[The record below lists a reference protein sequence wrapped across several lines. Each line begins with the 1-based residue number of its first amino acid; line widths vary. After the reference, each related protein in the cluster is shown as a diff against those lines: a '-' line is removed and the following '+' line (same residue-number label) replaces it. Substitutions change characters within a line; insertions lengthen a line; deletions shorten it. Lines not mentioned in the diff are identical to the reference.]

1 MAKIA
6 RRGLGRL
13 SLAAGAAAALGA
25 TPARAQAPTTLKV
38 IWMGWPDN
46 QVNPLMEW
54 FEKRNPSIKL
64 AVEKIPFNQ
73 IFQTIEVRL
82 QARNADPD
90 IFICDS
96 PLTASYGA
104 RGHLMDLT
112 PHLDASRFAKS
123 ALAAA
128 THEGKIASAPF
139 GSSMQVMFYNK
150 ALFREA
156 GVAPPPADVAQR
168 WTWEKTLEAA
178 RKLTDAAKGQWG
190 YAFEQSERPY
200 QLLPLGQSL
209 GGVALSPDG
218 FKASGFIDGPAF
230 VEAYTWMQRLYSDWK
245 VSPQGQFDPNIP
257 VEMFGNGKVAML
269 VAGTFSVA
277 TLQQRFPNLDFG
289 IAPMP
294 YFEKGKPVTPTG
306 AWHFAINPRTRNQS
320 QTLTFLRDF
329 MTEELHSLWFK
340 LRPYP
345 PVLKSIWDAEKATFD
360 SDMWRIVRH
369 ELDNT
374 AQPRPAT
381 PGFREYEDLV
391 RVALR
396 DIQTGAD
403 VKAALSGAAQRI
415 DREMQKYR

>member
-1 MAKIA
+1 MSGIT
-6 RRGLGRL
+6 RRSATALGLGAV
-13 SLAAGAAAALGA
+13 AAGAIGA
-25 TPARAQAPTTLKV
+25 RQAHAQATSLKV
-38 IWMGWPDN
+38 IWMGWPDS
-46 QVNPLMEW
+46 QVNPIMEW
-54 FEKRNPSIKL
+54 FEARNASIKL
-64 AVEKIPFNQ
+64 AVEKIPFTQ

-96 PLTASYGA
+96 PLTASYAA

-112 PHLDASRFAKS
+112 PHLDKARFTKS
-123 ALAAA
+123 ALDAA
-128 THEGKIASAPF
+128 TYDGKLYSAPF
-139 GSSMQVMFYNK
+139 GSSMQVLFYNK
-150 ALFREA
+150 ALFKEA
-156 GVAPPPADVAQR
+156 GIAPPEADVTKR
-168 WTWEKTLEAA
+168 WTWETATEAA
-178 RKLTDAAKGQWG
+178 RKLTDAGKGQWG
-190 YAFEQSERPY
+190 FAFEQSERPY

-218 FKASGFIDGPAF
+218 FKATGFIDGPAF
-230 VEAYTWMQRLYSDWK
+230 VDAYTWMQRLYSDWK

-257 VEMFGNGKVAML
+257 VEMFGNGKIAML
-269 VAGTFSVA
+269 VAGTFSTA
-277 TLQQRFPNLDFG
+277 TLQQRFASLDWG
-289 IAPMP
+289 VAPMP

-306 AWHFAINPRTRNQS
+306 AWHFAINARTRNQA
-320 QTLTFLRDF
+320 QTLTFLKELTTD
-329 MTEELHSLWFK
+329 ELHAAWFK

-345 PVLKSIWDAEKATFD
+345 PVLKSIWEREAATFD
-360 SDMWRIVRH
+360 TPMWKVVRH

-374 AQPRPAT
+374 AVPRPAT

-403 VKAALSGAAQRI
+403 VKTTLTAAAQKI

>member
-1 MAKIA
+1 MEGIT
-6 RRGLGRL
+6 RRSATALGI
-13 SLAAGAAAALGA
+13 GAAAAGMLGA
-25 TPARAQAPTTLKV
+25 GRAQAQATNLKV

-46 QVNPLMEW
+46 QVNPIMEW
-54 FEKRNPSIKL
+54 FEGRNPGVKL
-64 AVEKIPFNQ
+64 AVEKIPFTQ

-90 IFICDS
+90 IFIVDS
-96 PLTASYGA
+96 PLTASYAA

-112 PHLDASRFAKS
+112 PHLDRSRFAS
-123 ALAAA
+123 AALQAA
-128 THEGKIASAPF
+128 TYDGKLYSAPF

-150 ALFREA
+150 ALFKEA
-156 GVAPPPADVAQR
+156 GIAPPEADVNKR
-168 WTWEKTLEAA
+168 WTWEKMVETA
-178 RKLTDAAKGQWG
+178 RKLTDAGKGQWG
-190 YAFEQSERPY
+190 FAFEQSERPY

-245 VSPQGQFDPNIP
+245 VAPQGQFDPNIP
-257 VEMFGNGKVAML
+257 VEMFGNGKIAMM
-269 VAGTFSVA
+269 VAGTFSTA
-277 TLQQRFPNLDFG
+277 TLLQRFPNLDWG
-289 IAPMP
+289 TAPMP

-306 AWHFAINPRTRNQS
+306 AWHFGINPRTRNQA
-320 QTLTFLRDF
+320 QTLAFLKDL
-329 MTEELHSLWFK
+329 MSEELHALWFK

-345 PVLKSIWDAEKATFD
+345 PVLKSIWDTEKATFD
-360 SDMWRIVRH
+360 TEMWRFVRH

-374 AQPRPAT
+374 AVPRPAT
-381 PGFREYEDLV
+381 PGFREYEDSV

-403 VKAALSGAAQRI
+403 VKGALTAAAQKI

>member
-1 MAKIA
+1 
-6 RRGLGRL
+6 
-13 SLAAGAAAALGA
+13 
-25 TPARAQAPTTLKV
+25 
-38 IWMGWPDN
+38 
-46 QVNPLMEW
+46 MEW

-209 GGVALSPDG
+209 GGVALSQDG

-230 VEAYTWMQRLYSDWK
+230 VEAYTWMQRLYTDWK

-277 TLQQRFPNLDFG
+277 TLQQRFPSLDFG

-360 SDMWRIVRH
+360 TDMWRIVRH

>member
-1 MAKIA
+1 MSELT
-6 RRGLGRL
+6 RRGAARLG
-13 SLAAGAAAALGA
+13 LAAGAAGLLGA
-25 TPARAQAPTTLKV
+25 PAARAQAASLKV

-46 QVNPLMEW
+46 QVNPIMEW
-54 FEKRNPSIKL
+54 FEQRNPAIKL

-82 QARNADPD
+82 QARNAEPD

-96 PLTASYGA
+96 PLTASYAA
-104 RGHLMDLT
+104 RGHTMDLT
-112 PHLDASRFAKS
+112 PHLDASRFAKA
-123 ALAAA
+123 ALDAASYQ
-128 THEGKIASAPF
+128 GKLHSAPF

-150 ALFREA
+150 ALFKEA
-156 GVAPPPADVAQR
+156 GIEPPAPDVAKR
-168 WTWEKTLEAA
+168 WTWEKVVEAA
-178 RKLTDAAKGQWG
+178 RKLTDAGKGQWG
-190 YAFEQSERPY
+190 FAFEQSERPY

-218 FKASGFIDGPAF
+218 FKATGFIDGPAF

-245 VSPQGQFDPNIP
+245 VAPQGQFDPNLP
-257 VEMFGNGKVAML
+257 VEMFGNGKIAML

-277 TLQQRFPNLDFG
+277 TLQQRFPNLDFAT
-289 IAPMP
+289 APMP

-306 AWHFAINPRTRNQS
+306 AWHFAINPRTRNQA
-320 QTLTFLRDF
+320 QTLTFLKEL
-329 MTEELHSLWFK
+329 MTEELHALWFK

-345 PVLKSIWDAEKATFD
+345 PVLKTIWDREKATFD
-360 SDMWRIVRH
+360 TEMWRFVRH

-374 AQPRPAT
+374 AVPRPST

-403 VKAALSGAAQRI
+403 VKATLTAAAQKI